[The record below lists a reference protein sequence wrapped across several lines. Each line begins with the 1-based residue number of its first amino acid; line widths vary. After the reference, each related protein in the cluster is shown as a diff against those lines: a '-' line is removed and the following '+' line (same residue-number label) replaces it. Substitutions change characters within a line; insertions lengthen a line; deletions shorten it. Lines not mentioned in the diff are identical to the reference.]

1 MGPRAKLCGIA
12 ERNHGPG
19 ITGNLVIRM
28 ARAYGRADNDML
40 VETTVSLEL
49 QHTATSALGSTT
61 QRSDRLL
68 NQKLIPSHP
77 HFTSSSE
84 ITTSFVTS
92 HFHQTSAHLVEDHD
106 ALALVPTKDPIINP
120 PAS

>member
-49 QHTATSALGSTT
+49 QHAATSAPGSTT
-61 QRSDRLL
+61 QRSDRLPS
-68 NQKLIPSHP
+68 QKLIPSLSSLHLLVRDYKFLL
-77 HFTSSSE
+77 HFSLPPNFHSSCRR
-84 ITTSFVTS
+84 
-92 HFHQTSAHLVEDHD
+92 A
-106 ALALVPTKDPIINP
+106 
-120 PAS
+120 